1 MSDEENELI
10 TAEEAIEANDSE
22 LELNDNELETNDD
35 NPEPEQEPES
45 EIVERA
51 KKYGHLSKEDWIAQG
66 RRPED
71 WKTPEEFDKTG
82 KVIEQIYSLK
92 KQIEQRDREMKAVIA
107 QQERIAQREYERA
120 KKELESRLAAAEEDM
135 DVKSVS
141 HYTRELVRLEDMEQ
155 QTQTQQYQ
163 QQQQQAKQNFLERN
177 QHWFNERNPDLQ
189 QRAIEIDNEIQADIN
204 AGRIKVNSYDD
215 IGVMIEKRL
224 AYEHPERILGPKKV
238 IRPNVSSPVN
248 KTAVNAN
255 SAKRTFQTLS
265 QDLKDTY
272 NAHKRIRA
280 SMGQELTE
288 AEFIER
294 LKADGE
300 I

>member
-10 TAEEAIEANDSE
+10 TAEDAVNNI
-22 LELNDNELETNDD
+22 
-35 NPEPEQEPES
+35 EQEDEITQEIETEQEAEQEQESDPE
-45 EIVERA
+45 IIERA
-51 KKYGHLSKEDWIAQG
+51 KKYGHLSKEEWIAQG

-92 KQIEQRDREMKAVIA
+92 KQVEQRDRELKAVIA
-107 QQERIAQREYERA
+107 QQDRIAQREYDRA
-120 KKELESRLAAAEEDM
+120 KKDLESRLAAAEEDM

-155 QTQTQQYQ
+155 QTQQQKYQ
-163 QQQQQAKQNFLERN
+163 QEQEQAKQNFLERN

-189 QRAIEIDNEIQADIN
+189 QRAIEIDNEIKADIN

-255 SAKRTFQTLS
+255 SAKRTFQSLS